1 MEKVQTEKLC
11 RYIPLQPE
19 RAIQTGQGRMHL
31 AMQPVLLG
39 LTFVDLN
46 AAWIHNQW
54 YSPKTKFQICEKVKF
69 YYMSILKQVVQ
80 SI

>member
-1 MEKVQTEKLC
+1 
-11 RYIPLQPE
+11 
-19 RAIQTGQGRMHL
+19 
-31 AMQPVLLG
+31 MQPVLLG

-69 YYMSILKQVVQ
+69 NYLSILMAMINLYSINPFNILTTVLLKAMLQLRRDYQ
-80 SI
+80 SEWPL